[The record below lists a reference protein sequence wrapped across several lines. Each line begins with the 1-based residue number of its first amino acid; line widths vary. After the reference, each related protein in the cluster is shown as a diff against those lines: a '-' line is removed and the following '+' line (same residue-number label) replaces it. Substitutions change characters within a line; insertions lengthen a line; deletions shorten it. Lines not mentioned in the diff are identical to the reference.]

1 MSKKTKL
8 NPYDELSR
16 RECILLRVNQA
27 VYCLDF
33 LFAATLLKDCGV
45 LTHRLAFRNETF
57 RKFYKNVEGG
67 DE

>member
-16 RECILLRVNQA
+16 RECILLRINQE
-27 VYCLDF
+27 VCGLDF
-33 LFAATLLKDCGV
+33 LFAEILLKDCGV
-45 LTHRLAFRNETF
+45 LTHKLAFRNERF
-57 RKFYKNVEGG
+57 RKFCENLEGG